1 MWHEDK
7 EVLWHPDMTP
17 YASTTAIPDGAQPD
31 LLGHVHIDGKTFL
44 QLDGTLYEVFQDAD
58 QQWYVRHPE
67 DAQAYAPRLLHHGNA
82 RWQLAHEQP
91 LEWDRE
97 QLMRRLGDH
106 SAGLDD
112 SELDHAMRSTGT
124 DPDVLRRAQAAG
136 LRPPAL
142 LIDALQRLQLDN
154 QTQQIINCV
163 RHGLPL
169 AAYKNFALPELLRL
183 PGWPEGNVLK
193 VYQGPEPGANLCA
206 TAPRT
211 RWAKWK
217 SKLPVPTWT
226 MAS

>member
-1 MWHEDK
+1 MLGVFAYDLMSSVFTGFEAWEEGDTRQALAQLESLAINAAVIAGFATGAKLVQASGFVDALTSVWHEDK

-17 YASTTAIPDGAQPD
+17 YASKTAIPDGAQPD

-112 SELDHAMRSTGT
+112 SELDHAMRGTGT
-124 DPDVLRRAQAAG
+124 DPDVLRRAQAGAC
-136 LRPPAL
+136 A
-142 LIDALQRLQLDN
+142 
-154 QTQQIINCV
+154 
-163 RHGLPL
+163 HPL
-169 AAYKNFALPELLRL
+169 
-183 PGWPEGNVLK
+183 
-193 VYQGPEPGANLCA
+193 C
-206 TAPRT
+206 
-211 RWAKWK
+211 
-217 SKLPVPTWT
+217 
-226 MAS
+226 